1 MHLVLFQMME
11 SEIYLNQIKME
22 KSMKEIN
29 VAVTGGAGQIAYSLL
44 PRLVSGETFGPD
56 IKVNLRLIEIPQV
69 VDKLQGTIMEL
80 IDCGFDQTG
89 ELTATSDI
97 REGVKDAD
105 WVLLV
110 GSIPRGIVIDGK
122 KIEERSDLLKINGG
136 IFTDQGAAI
145 GQVAKPDAKIL
156 VVGNPANTNALIG
169 MNSAKNPSQQWFAM
183 TALDANRAKAQLA
196 EKAGT
201 SISSVKNMIIW
212 GNHSPTMYPDPYN
225 ATINGVS
232 AAETINDDQW
242 LAEEYLPL
250 VQQRGKAVI
259 DARGASSAASAANAA
274 IDTVKAVMNPT
285 PDGDCFSAA
294 IASDGSYG
302 VPQGLIFG
310 FPLRTSANGEVEIIQ
325 GIELNE
331 FAQSKIAITTQ
342 ELESEREAVADLID

>member
-1 MHLVLFQMME
+1 
-11 SEIYLNQIKME
+11 
-22 KSMKEIN
+22 MKEIN

-44 PRLVSGETFGPD
+44 PRLISGETFGED
-56 IKVNLRLIEIPQV
+56 TKVNLRLIEIPQV
-69 VDKLQGTIMEL
+69 VDKLEGTIMEL
-80 IDCGFDQTG
+80 IDCGFKQTG
-89 ELTATSDI
+89 ELVATSDI

-136 IFTDQGAAI
+136 IFTAQGSAI
-145 GQVAKPDAKIL
+145 GELAKSDAKIL

-169 MNSAKNPSQQWFAM
+169 KNQANNPSQKWFAM

-196 EKAGT
+196 AKAGVE
-201 SISSVKNMIIW
+201 ISSVTNMAIW

-225 ATINGVS
+225 AKIDGVS
-232 AAETINDDQW
+232 AVEVINDTNWIEND
-242 LAEEYLPL
+242 YLPL

-274 IDTVKAVMNPT
+274 IDTVKAVENPT
-285 PDGDCFSAA
+285 VSGDCFSAA

-302 VPQGLIFG
+302 VPEGLIFG
-310 FPLRTSANGEVEIIQ
+310 YPLRTTENGEVEIIQ
-325 GIELNE
+325 GIEIND
-331 FAQSKIAITTQ
+331 FAQAKIDTTTE
-342 ELESEREAVADLID
+342 ELLSEKEAVKGLLG

>member
-1 MHLVLFQMME
+1 
-11 SEIYLNQIKME
+11 
-22 KSMKEIN
+22 MKEIN

-44 PRLVSGETFGPD
+44 PRLVSGETFGSD
-56 IKVNLRLIEIPQV
+56 TKVNLRLIEIPQV

-80 IDCGFDQTG
+80 IDCGFEQTG

-145 GQVAKPDAKIL
+145 GDLSKPDAKIL

-169 MNSAKNPSQQWFAM
+169 MNSANNAGQQWFAM

-196 EKAGT
+196 EKAKVE
-201 SISSVKNMIIW
+201 ISSLKNMIIW

-225 ATINGVS
+225 ATIDGTS
-232 AAETINDDQW
+232 AAEVINDIDW
-242 LAEEYLPL
+242 LEDDYLPL

-274 IDTVKAVMNPT
+274 IDTVKSVINPT
-285 PDGDCFSAA
+285 QEGDCFSAA
-294 IASDGSYG
+294 VVSDGSYG
-302 VPQGLIFG
+302 VPEGLIFG
-310 FPLRTSANGEVEIIQ
+310 FPLRTNQSGEVEIVQ
-325 GIELNE
+325 DIEIND
-331 FAQSKIAITTQ
+331 FAKSKIQITTE
-342 ELESEREAVADLID
+342 ELQSEREAVADLIS

>member
-1 MHLVLFQMME
+1 
-11 SEIYLNQIKME
+11 
-22 KSMKEIN
+22 MKEIN

-56 IKVNLRLIEIPQV
+56 TKVNLRLIEIPQV

-89 ELTATSDI
+89 DLTATSDI
-97 REGVKDAD
+97 KEGVKDAD

-136 IFTDQGAAI
+136 IFTDQGSAI
-145 GQVAKPDAKIL
+145 GELAKSDAKIL

-169 MNSAKNPSQQWFAM
+169 MNKANNNSQQWFAM

-196 EKAGT
+196 EKANVE
-201 SISSVKNMIIW
+201 ISSVKNMVIW

-225 ATINGVS
+225 ATIDGQS
-232 AAETINDDQW
+232 AVEVINDASWIED
-242 LAEEYLPL
+242 EYLPL

-274 IDTVKAVMNPT
+274 IDTVKSVINPT
-285 PDGDCFSAA
+285 NDEDCFSAA
-294 IASDGSYG
+294 VVSDGSYG
-302 VPQGLIFG
+302 VPEGLIFG
-310 FPLRTSANGEVEIIQ
+310 FPLRTTEDGKVEIIQ

-331 FAQSKIAITTQ
+331 FAQTKLKVTID
-342 ELESEREAVADLID
+342 ELESEREAVADLIS

>member
-1 MHLVLFQMME
+1 
-11 SEIYLNQIKME
+11 
-22 KSMKEIN
+22 MKEIN

-44 PRLVSGETFGPD
+44 PRLISGETFGEET
-56 IKVNLRLIEIPQV
+56 KVNLRLIEIPQV
-69 VDKLQGTIMEL
+69 VDKLEGTIMEL
-80 IDCGFDQTG
+80 IDCGFKQTG
-89 ELTATSDI
+89 ELVATSDI

-136 IFTDQGAAI
+136 IFTAQGSAI
-145 GQVAKPDAKIL
+145 GELAKSDAKIL

-169 MNSAKNPSQQWFAM
+169 KNQANNPSQKWFAM

-196 EKAGT
+196 AKAGVE
-201 SISSVKNMIIW
+201 ISSVTNMAIW

-225 ATINGVS
+225 AKIDGVS
-232 AAETINDDQW
+232 AVEVINDTNWIEND
-242 LAEEYLPL
+242 YLPL

-274 IDTVKAVMNPT
+274 IDTVKAVESPT
-285 PDGDCFSAA
+285 ASGDCFSAA

-302 VPQGLIFG
+302 VPEGLIFG
-310 FPLRTSANGEVEIIQ
+310 YPLRTAENGEVEIIQ
-325 GIELNE
+325 GIEIND
-331 FAQSKIAITTQ
+331 FAQAKIDTTTE
-342 ELESEREAVADLID
+342 ELLSEKEAVKGLLG